1 MASRAGPS
9 RKRNITDINEILE
22 TVLGDDSGDDI
33 DLGESDDDFSADS
46 DWEYEAEVFNAPI
59 PAVEVQTHPAA
70 PLTEQSPSSS
80 SSSPPPFQPI
90 IDENPILEI
99 YMVSAN
105 ESETEDLQVEQAN
118 NSSRSPSPSLTPPP
132 PAKRGRGRARARG
145 GEGRGV
151 RGRGVRVRGGRGRA
165 ANPRGNGSDN
175 WKWGKIEEV
184 AQADDAIQEETE
196 PLFVENEGLRVRIKD
211 NASVLD
217 YLELY
222 LTDDIVNHIVTET
235 NRFANQFFESNQ
247 DKFEDSYSG
256 KWSETNILEMKKFF
270 GLLVLM
276 GIIHKPNI
284 PMYWSTDSLYYT
296 PIFSKVMTRDR
307 FTLLQKFLHF
317 NDNNDV
323 NYDPDSP
330 ERDRL
335 HKVRPFIEMI
345 TERCRKVYYPGKNLS
360 VDESLVLFKGRLHF
374 KQYIKTKRA
383 RFGIKLYELTTS
395 DGITLDLLV
404 YCGKG
409 MFHNDDVNSDMPT
422 TERIPAV
429 LMRPYLNKGHIL
441 FTDNFY
447 TSPSLATYLLEN
459 GTHLCGTVRTNRRH
473 YSKDI
478 ANEDLT
484 KGSASFYQA
493 DHDNRIKACKYRS
506 IKDKAGNV
514 PKVVYMLSTCHNATM
529 EDTGKEDREG
539 NPVLKPGIVKSY
551 NSHMGGVDRV
561 DQQLHNIQ
569 SLRKSYKWYKKLAL
583 RLVMQVTLN
592 AHKVFQHHTGSNK
605 NYHNF
610 LHDAIV
616 LLLTYTP
623 TPERALVN
631 NRDDTYE
638 RLSGRH
644 FPSVKKTDNNSRP
657 HKKCRV
663 CSARGIKTAKGQPLK
678 TVYLCTYCPSQPGL
692 HPDTCF
698 EAYHTLQDYSNM
710 PE

>member
-105 ESETEDLQVEQAN
+105 ESDTEDLQVEQAN

-145 GEGRGV
+145 GE
-151 RGRGVRVRGGRGRA
+151 GRGVRVRGGRGRA

-276 GIIHKPNI
+276 GIIHK
-284 PMYWSTDSLYYT
+284 
-296 PIFSKVMTRDR
+296 
-307 FTLLQKFLHF
+307 
-317 NDNNDV
+317 
-323 NYDPDSP
+323 
-330 ERDRL
+330 
-335 HKVRPFIEMI
+335 
-345 TERCRKVYYPGKNLS
+345 
-360 VDESLVLFKGRLHF
+360 
-374 KQYIKTKRA
+374 KRA
-383 RFGIKLYELTTS
+383 R
-395 DGITLDLLV
+395 
-404 YCGKG
+404 C
-409 MFHNDDVNSDMPT
+409 
-422 TERIPAV
+422 
-429 LMRPYLNKGHIL
+429 
-441 FTDNFY
+441 
-447 TSPSLATYLLEN
+447 
-459 GTHLCGTVRTNRRH
+459 
-473 YSKDI
+473 
-478 ANEDLT
+478 
-484 KGSASFYQA
+484 
-493 DHDNRIKACKYRS
+493 
-506 IKDKAGNV
+506 
-514 PKVVYMLSTCHNATM
+514 
-529 EDTGKEDREG
+529 
-539 NPVLKPGIVKSY
+539 
-551 NSHMGGVDRV
+551 
-561 DQQLHNIQ
+561 
-569 SLRKSYKWYKKLAL
+569 
-583 RLVMQVTLN
+583 
-592 AHKVFQHHTGSNK
+592 
-605 NYHNF
+605 
-610 LHDAIV
+610 
-616 LLLTYTP
+616 
-623 TPERALVN
+623 
-631 NRDDTYE
+631 
-638 RLSGRH
+638 
-644 FPSVKKTDNNSRP
+644 
-657 HKKCRV
+657 
-663 CSARGIKTAKGQPLK
+663 
-678 TVYLCTYCPSQPGL
+678 
-692 HPDTCF
+692 
-698 EAYHTLQDYSNM
+698 
-710 PE
+710 